1 MTGIT
6 FHAFIVVFLVMGLL
20 LFVGLWLFYDLRD
33 KSYYD
38 RQRILRA
45 HHCVRC
51 GALYASSSEAE
62 VAACPKCGFENAS
75 LRF

>member
-1 MTGIT
+1 M
-6 FHAFIVVFLVMGLL
+6 IVVSFEAFVVFFLVAGLL
-20 LFVGLWLFYDLRD
+20 VVVGLWLFYDLRD

-38 RQRILRA
+38 RQRSLRA

-51 GALYASSSEAE
+51 GALYASRAKTE
-62 VAACPKCGFENAS
+62 VAACPECGFENAS

>member
-1 MTGIT
+1 MIGVS
-6 FHAFIVVFLVMGLL
+6 FEAFVVFFLVAGLL
-20 LFVGLWLFYDLRD
+20 GVVALWLFYDLRD

-38 RQRILRA
+38 RQRSLRA

-51 GALYASSSEAE
+51 GALYANRSEAE
-62 VAACPKCGFENAS
+62 VATCPKCGFENAS